1 MEMTAENLANDT
13 RQRASEQWYVGKS
26 LTTGSPG
33 KESVCVCVCVC
44 VCTYIY
50 LVPYI
55 HNKFHINFTN
65 FKNG

>member
-33 KESVCVCVCVC
+33 KES
-44 VCTYIY
+44 IS
-50 LVPYI
+50 
-55 HNKFHINFTN
+55 NDRMKKKKKDF
-65 FKNG
+65 